1 MSIKPESRDK
11 LKDGV
16 DKRKRGL
23 DDREKHMGR
32 VVKEKKAIDDASHKL
47 RFPTKEGAAEI
58 KKALEKASVTTQNEF
73 KKQSEDLKKKHGE
86 CKKAEDD
93 FRGRTELANQNA
105 LEARKAE
112 GQIKE
117 AQNAKNLVGRAEKAS
132 EDDARIT
139 DDLRSKQKKQ
149 REISERHRTDL
160 KTQLMSTKL
169 NFRLDF

>member
-1 MSIKPESRDK
+1 MRIKPESRDK
-11 LKDGV
+11 LKDDI

-32 VVKEKKAIDDASHKL
+32 VVKEKKAIADASHKL

-58 KKALEKASVTTQNEF
+58 KKALEKAAVTTQDEF

-93 FRGRTELANQNA
+93 FRGRTELANKNA

-117 AQNAKNLVGRAEKAS
+117 AQDAKNLVGRAEKAS
-132 EDDARIT
+132 EDDAHIT
-139 DDLRSKQKKQ
+139 NDLRSKQKKQ

-160 KTQLMSTKL
+160 KTQLVNTKL
-169 NFRLDF
+169 SFRLDF